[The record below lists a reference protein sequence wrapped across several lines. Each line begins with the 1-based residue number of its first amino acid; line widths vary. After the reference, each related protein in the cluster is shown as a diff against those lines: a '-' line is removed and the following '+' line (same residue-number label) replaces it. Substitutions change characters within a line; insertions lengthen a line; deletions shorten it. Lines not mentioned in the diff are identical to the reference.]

1 MENINIIKN
10 CCGCG
15 NCSLNCPKNAISMVY
30 DDEGFLKPVINLN
43 ECIDCGICL
52 KSCSNYNDYS
62 KNNYKK
68 KYLGFIND
76 NKDEIIKSSSGGFA
90 FFISKFFI
98 DNGGYVCGCVFD
110 DNLNAIH
117 IVSNKIDDIKKMCF
131 SKYVQSNLAKV
142 FVEIKKLLNTNK
154 NVLFIGTPCQ
164 VHALNL
170 FLKKDFSNLFT
181 IDLICHGVPSPILF
195 KNYIVYLSNKKKSK
209 VKAYCFRY
217 KKNNKWGG
225 NYYCKIDYEN
235 GKKEIKPLYLDK
247 YGNDFIGAKNYRE
260 SCYECRFSSIENRPA
275 DLTIGD
281 FWGIFGSN
289 HKKNYNH
296 GASSIIINSKK
307 GEKIIDSIYDN
318 NFFECSETEILE
330 KQNNLKKPTP
340 RPKCRN
346 TYYKNLNN
354 NFFEKKL
361 IILNFKEVLKL
372 IIPYNIRKIMKKI
385 FK

>member
-142 FVEIKKLLNTNK
+142 FVE
-154 NVLFIGTPCQ
+154 V
-164 VHALNL
+164 
-170 FLKKDFSNLFT
+170 
-181 IDLICHGVPSPILF
+181 
-195 KNYIVYLSNKKKSK
+195 
-209 VKAYCFRY
+209 
-217 KKNNKWGG
+217 
-225 NYYCKIDYEN
+225 
-235 GKKEIKPLYLDK
+235 
-247 YGNDFIGAKNYRE
+247 
-260 SCYECRFSSIENRPA
+260 
-275 DLTIGD
+275 
-281 FWGIFGSN
+281 
-289 HKKNYNH
+289 
-296 GASSIIINSKK
+296 
-307 GEKIIDSIYDN
+307 
-318 NFFECSETEILE
+318 
-330 KQNNLKKPTP
+330 
-340 RPKCRN
+340 
-346 TYYKNLNN
+346 KNL
-354 NFFEKKL
+354 
-361 IILNFKEVLKL
+361 
-372 IIPYNIRKIMKKI
+372 
-385 FK
+385 